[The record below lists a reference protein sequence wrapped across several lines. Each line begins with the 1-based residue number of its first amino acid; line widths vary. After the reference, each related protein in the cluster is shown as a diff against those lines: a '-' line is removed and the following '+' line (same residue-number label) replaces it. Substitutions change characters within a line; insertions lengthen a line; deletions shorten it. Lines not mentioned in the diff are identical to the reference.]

1 MHTTLSLHTHNLN
14 GRQTYSSSYESG
26 GGPSEIVTVLL
37 LPKACILDILF
48 PSNHNIH
55 KSSSGLCFWPSD
67 TLTEGV

>member
-37 LPKACILDILF
+37 LPKACIQILYRKKLVYLF
-48 PSNHNIH
+48 KIH
-55 KSSSGLCFWPSD
+55 STYQQRLRNTF
-67 TLTEGV
+67 

>member
-37 LPKACILDILF
+37 LPKACILDILSRQITTSIKVQVAF
-48 PSNHNIH
+48 VF
-55 KSSSGLCFWPSD
+55 GLQ
-67 TLTEGV
+67 TL

>member
-37 LPKACILDILF
+37 LPKACILYTDSVSKDISL
-48 PSNHNIH
+48 PIQIH
-55 KSSSGLCFWPSD
+55 STYQQRLRNTF
-67 TLTEGV
+67 